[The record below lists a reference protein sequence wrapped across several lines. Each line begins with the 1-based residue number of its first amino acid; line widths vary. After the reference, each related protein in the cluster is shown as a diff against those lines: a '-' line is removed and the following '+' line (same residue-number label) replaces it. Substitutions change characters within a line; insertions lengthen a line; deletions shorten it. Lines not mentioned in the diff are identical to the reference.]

1 MAQETEN
8 NQEPEGA
15 LSERVEKHRQEIQS
29 LIKQG
34 VEHPRFE
41 FKRACSISHDNLD
54 DRLDFIKL
62 LQGVANVE
70 VSGERCI
77 TIGADPKQKLFFPV
91 TNTEQFDPAT
101 VSGIV
106 AKYLDPPPRFQ
117 VFNNLHTDAGQPFVL
132 ILLDAIQPRPI
143 VVKTEGQKPGGKARL
158 QVGEIW
164 IKKGTALQIASRAD
178 LDLIYKQRM
187 EEEAE
192 DRARKRFKH
201 FSELSGASQ
210 TASPAENRLPVR
222 ELLAGPATEFR
233 RFTEE
238 LIDANNYPRFRMLL
252 ELARE
257 SLVEGWDNLSM
268 RGPGMPPDPKE
279 YVSEVN
285 GFFRDEFL
293 PSLQSVVTVGLLVV
307 KYDFEIKWLQA
318 VADTLLEAFE
328 SSRGLQRLKSGYVIQ
343 EQGSL
348 PWWRPAFEIYVGLRC
363 VAVYALSRNRPRFL
377 EAILPRFADR
387 LTVDDRRT
395 LNTPFLFWPLPNGL
409 FPGGELNDGRSTFY
423 WKERV
428 STAWGKYFGTDEKFL
443 GPACELEFLLE
454 LNSYLG
460 TNTINDPKIGQW
472 LEANSKGISF
482 AYYPD
487 LFAYDLHWTVPMA
500 ERLYELIAAD
510 KPFPSYLTIEPKLFE
525 LAFKDK
531 NREQRLLVYGGFLY
545 HLKVWQEQ
553 VMFQQFHH
561 WPFMYG
567 WEGRLRDIADK
578 YEAQLPK
585 KAS

>member
-1 MAQETEN
+1 MAQETAN
-8 NQEPEGA
+8 GQEPEGA
-15 LSERVEKHRQEIQS
+15 LSDRVEQFRREIQS
-29 LIKQG
+29 LINQG

-41 FKRACSISHDNLD
+41 FKRSCSISRENLD
-54 DRLDFIKL
+54 DRLDFVKL
-62 LQGVANVE
+62 LQGIANAEVA
-70 VSGERCI
+70 GERCI
-77 TIGADPKQKLFFPV
+77 AIGADPKEKLFYPV
-91 TNTEQFDPAT
+91 TNADEFDPAT
-101 VSGIV
+101 TSSVV

-132 ILLDAIQPRPI
+132 FVLDAIQQRPI
-143 VVKTEGQKPGGKARL
+143 MVKTEGQRAGGKTRL

-178 LDLIYKQRM
+178 LDLMYKQRM

-201 FSELSGASQ
+201 FGELSGASHPVSPS
-210 TASPAENRLPVR
+210 ASRLPVR
-222 ELLAGPATEFR
+222 ELLVGPAPEFR

-238 LIDANNYPRFRMLL
+238 LVAANDNSRFHMLL

-257 SLVEGWDNLSM
+257 SLVEGWDNLNM
-268 RGPGMPPDPKE
+268 RGPGLPTDPKE

-293 PSLQSVVTVGLLVV
+293 TSLQSVVTLGLLVV
-307 KYDFEIKWLQA
+307 KYDFEISWLQS
-318 VADTLLEAFE
+318 VVDVLLEAFE

-343 EQGSL
+343 QPDSL
-348 PWWRPAFEIYVGLRC
+348 PWWRAAFEIYMGLRC
-363 VAVYALSRNRPRFL
+363 VATYALSRNRPRFL
-377 EAILPRFADR
+377 GAILPRFIVRIAI
-387 LTVDDRRT
+387 DDRK
-395 LNTPFLFWPLPNGL
+395 TPKTPALFWPMPNL
-409 FPGGELNDGRSTFY
+409 FTSGELNDGRSTFY

-460 TNTINDPKIGQW
+460 TNAINDPQIDQW

-482 AYYPD
+482 AYNPD

-510 KPFPSYLTIEPKLFE
+510 KPFPSYLTVEPMLFE
-525 LAFKDK
+525 RAFKDK
-531 NREQRLLVYGGFLY
+531 SREQRLLVYGGFLR
-545 HLKVWQEQ
+545 HLEVWQEQ
-553 VMFQQFHH
+553 FIFQQFHH
-561 WPFMYG
+561 WELGYS
-567 WEGRLRDIADK
+567 WEGRLQDIAEK

-585 KAS
+585 KV